1 MKIISTKLHGVLD
14 YLVGIILI
22 ISPWL
27 FGFANRGA
35 QSAIPVILGIGAI
48 VYSVFSKYEL
58 GIFKVIPFRIHLVID
73 ALSGLLLASSPW
85 FFGFADQVYM
95 PHLIFGILEIMVV
108 LLTKTQT
115 SADANFSA

>member
-1 MKIISTKLHGVLD
+1 
-14 YLVGIILI
+14 
-22 ISPWL
+22 
-27 FGFANRGA
+27 
-35 QSAIPVILGIGAI
+35 
-48 VYSVFSKYEL
+48 
-58 GIFKVIPFRIHLVID
+58 
-73 ALSGLLLASSPW
+73 LLASSPW